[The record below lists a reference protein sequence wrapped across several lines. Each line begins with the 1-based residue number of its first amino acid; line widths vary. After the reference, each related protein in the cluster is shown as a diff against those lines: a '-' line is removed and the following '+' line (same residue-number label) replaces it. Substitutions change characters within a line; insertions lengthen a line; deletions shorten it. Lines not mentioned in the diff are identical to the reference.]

1 MGVYVICSLFSYYLA
16 ILYLVKVFSPIYL
29 ILLPHICGFMVYI
42 MGRFRW
48 VYVSVSLY
56 IYSIEEPG
64 ALGDTGSGAWVSAD
78 PLPLRSFFSPSSFL
92 VRGRGVGGVGW
103 YMLHICYTALC

>member
-42 MGRFRW
+42 MGGFGQ
-48 VYVSVSLY
+48 VCVFVALY
-56 IYSIEEPG
+56 IYSIEQPG
-64 ALGDTGSGAWVSAD
+64 AMGDTGSGA
-78 PLPLRSFFSPSSFL
+78 
-92 VRGRGVGGVGW
+92 RG
-103 YMLHICYTALC
+103 LC